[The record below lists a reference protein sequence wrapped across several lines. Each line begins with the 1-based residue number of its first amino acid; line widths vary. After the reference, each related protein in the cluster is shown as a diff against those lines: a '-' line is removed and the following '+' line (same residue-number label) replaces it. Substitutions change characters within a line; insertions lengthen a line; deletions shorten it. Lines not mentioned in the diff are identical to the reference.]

1 MSARPPP
8 SDNDAAYKEVR
19 GLSRGLAVLRTLNRL
34 PGGIAST
41 SEIARDSGIHRTT
54 TKRLLETLRAE
65 GLVEVGERAGEYRLA
80 REVQQLSDGYVEEDW
95 ITKVA
100 APMLA
105 AAAPSLVWPCN
116 VATLEGCM
124 VVIRAS
130 THRRSPLAHQ
140 HALLGT
146 RLPVLPTSLGRAM
159 LAAMDEATLAEVQAN
174 LRSRAKELRISKDE
188 LARLPTLM
196 AETRRRG
203 YAHTADVPDARFAG
217 VAVPIRCGQRVLG
230 AVNLVLTKNAQS
242 QDLIQSRYVAQLS
255 TLARDIGVYAQPWL
269 R

>member
-1 MSARPPP
+1 MTAQPTAHP
-8 SDNDAAYKEVR
+8 DATYKEVR
-19 GLSRGLAVLRTLNRL
+19 GLSRGLAVLRTLNHL
-34 PGGIAST
+34 PGGLAST
-41 SEIARDSGIHRTT
+41 SEIARESGIHRTT
-54 TKRLLETLRAE
+54 TKRLLETLRVE
-65 GLVEVGERAGEYRLA
+65 GLVEPGERPGEYRLA

-105 AAAPSLVWPCN
+105 AAAPTMVWPCN
-116 VATLEGCM
+116 VATLEGGM
-124 VVIRAS
+124 VVICAS

-159 LAAMDEATLAEVQAN
+159 LAAMDEATLAEVLTN

-188 LARLPTLM
+188 LARLPTVV
-196 AETRRRG
+196 AETRQRG

-230 AVNLVLTKNAQS
+230 AVNLVLTKNAQT
-242 QDLIQSRYVAQLS
+242 QELIESRYVTQLS
-255 TLARDIGVYAQPWL
+255 NLAREIGAYAEPWL
-269 R
+269 KA